1 MEYEM
6 WEDVKDGNVINPLY
20 RGFIT
25 TKNKQSTMKYK
36 GVPSKDLLTYDD
48 VKNLKEFAGV
58 LAENVVLIDID
69 DVEQSEKMLNIVED
83 LELVCKVY
91 ESRKGMHFLFK
102 NNGLFDKNHTKCKT
116 ACGLTVDVKIGL
128 KNGIEILKID
138 GKEREVI
145 YDKFNNEDYQVVPK
159 WLTKVK
165 YAPNFN
171 NMGTGDGRNQE
182 LFNYILNL
190 QSNGFT
196 KDECRECIRIINKY
210 ILVDP
215 LNDSELDTIL
225 RDDAFNVPVFFDKK
239 TFLFDKFA
247 QYLKSEYHIVK
258 INGQL
263 HIYNDGIYD
272 YAQKTIETKMIE
284 KIPTLSAQR
293 RTEVMKYLDLICENI
308 KQSEANYIAFKNGI
322 YDIVTDEMIPYT
334 PDIILTNRINYNY
347 NNDAYNELT
356 DTTLDK
362 LACND
367 SEVRALLE
375 ECIGYCF
382 YRRNELG
389 KAFILTGDKAN
400 GKSTFLDLIKCIL
413 GDSNISA
420 LDLREL
426 GDRFSTAM
434 LFGKLANIG
443 DDIGDEFMQGSA
455 VSVFKKI
462 VTGNRIKAEQKGK
475 DPFEFNPYV
484 KLLFSAND
492 MPRMRDKTGAVLRRL
507 VMIPFNATFSKDDED
522 YDPFIK
528 YKLIKEDS
536 IEYLIQLGIAGLKRV
551 LHNNEFTVSKKVND
565 VLTEYE
571 EENNPIIAF
580 INEVGVDAIVN
591 QPTNDVYL
599 RYSTFCSQS
608 QLQAL
613 SKIAFSKSINKRLN
627 TNTVCR
633 RINGTVTR
641 VFVEV

>member
-1 MEYEM
+1 ME
-6 WEDVKDGNVINPLY
+6 LF
-20 RGFIT
+20 RGYVP
-25 TKNKQSTMKYK
+25 TKKKKCTMQFK
-36 GVPSKDLLTYDD
+36 GVPSSQLMTYDD
-48 VKNLKEFAGV
+48 VKDLDEYAGI
-58 LAENVVLIDID
+58 LADDVILIDID
-69 DVEQSEKMLNIVED
+69 DKAQSDIMMDIVED
-83 LELVCKVY
+83 LQFNCRVY
-91 ESRKGMHFLFK
+91 QTTRGRHFLFK
-102 NNGLFDKNHTKCKT
+102 NDKVDGCSTHSTL
-116 ACGLTVDVKIGL
+116 AIGLTADIKIGKKNSYSVL
-128 KNGIEILKID
+128 KYNGEERFIEWDSDTYSNIP
-138 GKEREVI
+138 R
-145 YDKFNNEDYQVVPK
+145 

-165 YAPNFN
+165 YAPDFV
-171 NMGTGDGRNQE
+171 NMTAGDGRNQE

-196 KDECRECIRIINKY
+196 KDECRECIRLINKY
-210 ILVDP
+210 VFTDKLS
-215 LNDSELDTIL
+215 DSEIDTIL
-225 RDDAFNVPVFFDKK
+225 RDDAFNAPVFFDGK

-247 QYLKSEYHIVK
+247 QYLKNEYHIVK

-263 HIYNDGIYD
+263 HIYNNGIYD
-272 YAQKTIETKMIE
+272 YAQKSIEAKMIE
-284 KIPTLSAQR
+284 KIPTLTAQR
-293 RTEVMKYLDLICENI
+293 RTEVMKYLDLICEDI
-308 KQSEANYIAFKNGI
+308 EQSEANYIAFNNGI
-322 YDIVTDEMIPYT
+322 YDIVTDTLIPYT
-334 PDIILTNRINYNY
+334 PDIILTNRINHNY
-347 NNDAYNELT
+347 NDNAYDKLA

-362 LACND
+362 LSCND
-367 SEVRALLE
+367 NEVRALLE

-400 GKSTFLDLIKCIL
+400 GKSTFLDLIKYIL
-413 GDSNISA
+413 GDANISA

-455 VSVFKKI
+455 VSIFKKI
-462 VTGNRIKAEQKGK
+462 VTGNRVKAEQKGK

-507 VMIPFNATFSKDDED
+507 VMIPFNATFTKDDED

-528 YKLIKEDS
+528 YKLISEDS

-551 LHNNEFTVSKKVND
+551 LHNNEFTVSQKVTN

-591 QPTNDVYL
+591 QPTTDVYL

-613 SKIAFSKSINKRLN
+613 SKIAFSKCINKKLG
-627 TNTVCR
+627 TNTVSR
-633 RINGTVTR
+633 RINGAVIR
-641 VFVEV
+641 IFAEV

>member
-1 MEYEM
+1 MN
-6 WEDVKDGNVINPLY
+6 DVLFRAYVPTKKKKCTMQFKD
-20 RGFIT
+20 
-25 TKNKQSTMKYK
+25 
-36 GVPSKDLLTYDD
+36 VPSNKLMSYDD
-48 VKNLKEFAGV
+48 VKDLDEYAGI
-58 LAENVVLIDID
+58 LADDVILIDID
-69 DVEQSEKMLNIVED
+69 DKRQSDIMMDIVED
-83 LELVCKVY
+83 LQLNCRVY
-91 ESRKGMHFLFK
+91 QTTRGRHFLFK
-102 NNGLFDKNHTKCKT
+102 NDKVD
-116 ACGLTVDVKIGL
+116 ACSTHSTLAIGLTADIKIGKKNSYSVL
-128 KNGIEILKID
+128 KYNGEERFIEWD
-138 GKEREVI
+138 SDT
-145 YDKFNNEDYQVVPK
+145 YTTVPK

-165 YAPNFN
+165 FAPDFV
-171 NMGTGDGRNQE
+171 NMSDGDGRNQE

-196 KDECRECIRIINKY
+196 KDEIRTCIRLINKF
-210 ILVDP
+210 ILKTP
-215 LNDSELDTIL
+215 LKDSELDVIL
-225 RDDAFNVPVFFDKK
+225 RDDAFNTPVFFEGK

-247 QYLKSEYHIVK
+247 QYLKNEYHIVK

-263 HIYNDGIYD
+263 HIYNNGIYD

-284 KIPTLSAQR
+284 KIPTLTAQR
-293 RTEVMKYLDLICENI
+293 RTEVMKYLDLICEDI
-308 KQSEANYIAFKNGI
+308 EQSEANYIAFNNGI
-322 YDIVTDEMIPYT
+322 YDLVTDTLIPYT
-334 PDIILTNRINYNY
+334 PDIILTNRINHNY

-356 DTTLDK
+356 DTTLNK

-367 SEVRALLE
+367 NEVKALLE

-400 GKSTFLDLIKCIL
+400 GKSTFLDLIKYIL
-413 GDSNISA
+413 GDGNISA

-443 DDIGDEFMQGSA
+443 DDIGDEFMQGNA
-455 VSVFKKI
+455 VSIFKKI
-462 VTGNRIKAEQKGK
+462 VTGNRVKAELKGK

-507 VMIPFNATFSKDDED
+507 VMIPFNATFTKDDAD

-528 YKLIKEDS
+528 YKLITEDS

-551 LHNNEFTVSKKVND
+551 LHNNEFTVSKKVTNAI
-565 VLTEYE
+565 TEYE

-580 INEVGVDAIVN
+580 INEVGADAIVN
-591 QPTNDVYL
+591 QPTTDVYL

-613 SKIAFSKSINKRLN
+613 SKIAFSKSINKRLG
-627 TNTVCR
+627 TNTVSR
-633 RINGTVTR
+633 RINGTVVR
-641 VFVEV
+641 IFMEV

>member
-1 MEYEM
+1 MELFRAY
-6 WEDVKDGNVINPLY
+6 VP
-20 RGFIT
+20 
-25 TKNKQSTMKYK
+25 TKNKKCTMQFK
-36 GVPSKDLLTYDD
+36 GVPSNQLMTYEQVKDLDEYAGILADD
-48 VKNLKEFAGV
+48 VI
-58 LAENVVLIDID
+58 LIDID
-69 DVEQSEKMLNIVED
+69 DKVQSDIMMDIVED
-83 LELVCKVY
+83 LQLNCRVY
-91 ESRKGMHFLFK
+91 QTTRGRHFLFK
-102 NNGLFDKNHTKCKT
+102 NDKVDGCSTHSTL
-116 ACGLTVDVKIGL
+116 AIGLTADIKIGKKNSYSVL
-128 KNGIEILKID
+128 KYNGEERFIEWD
-138 GKEREVI
+138 SDT
-145 YDKFNNEDYQVVPK
+145 YSNVPR

-165 YAPNFN
+165 YAPDFV
-171 NMGTGDGRNQE
+171 NMTAGDGRNQE

-196 KDECRECIRIINKY
+196 KDECRECIRLINKY
-210 ILVDP
+210 VFTDQLS
-215 LNDSELDTIL
+215 DSELDTIL
-225 RDDAFNVPVFFDKK
+225 RDDAFNAPVFFDGK
-239 TFLFDKFA
+239 TFMFDKFA
-247 QYLKSEYHIVK
+247 QYLKNEYHIVK

-263 HIYNDGIYD
+263 HIYNNGVYD

-284 KIPTLSAQR
+284 KIPTLTAQR
-293 RTEVMKYLDLICENI
+293 RTEVMKYLDLICEDI
-308 KQSEANYIAFKNGI
+308 EQSEANYIAFTNGI
-322 YDIVTDEMIPYT
+322 YDIVTDTLIPYT
-334 PDIILTNRINYNY
+334 PDIILTNRINHNY
-347 NNDAYNELT
+347 NDNAYNKLT

-362 LACND
+362 LSCND
-367 SEVRALLE
+367 NEVRALLE

-389 KAFILTGDKAN
+389 KAFILTGDKSN
-400 GKSTFLDLIKCIL
+400 GKSTFLDLIKYIL
-413 GDSNISA
+413 GDTNISA

-507 VMIPFNATFSKDDED
+507 VMIPFNATFTKDDED

-528 YKLIKEDS
+528 YKLISEDS

-551 LHNNEFTVSKKVND
+551 LHNNEFTVSQKVNN

-580 INEVGVDAIVN
+580 INEVGTDAIVN
-591 QPTNDVYL
+591 QPTTDVYL

-613 SKIAFSKSINKRLN
+613 SKIAFSKVINKKLG
-627 TNTVCR
+627 TNTVSR
-633 RINGTVTR
+633 RINGAVVR
-641 VFVEV
+641 IFAEV

>member
-1 MEYEM
+1 ME
-6 WEDVKDGNVINPLY
+6 LF
-20 RGFIT
+20 RGYVP
-25 TKNKQSTMKYK
+25 TKKKKCTMQFK
-36 GVPSKDLLTYDD
+36 GVPSSQLMSYDD
-48 VKNLKEFAGV
+48 VKDLDEYAGILSDDV
-58 LAENVVLIDID
+58 ILIDID
-69 DVEQSEKMLNIVED
+69 DKTQSDIMMDIVED
-83 LELVCKVY
+83 LQLNCRVY
-91 ESRKGMHFLFK
+91 QTTRGRHFLFK
-102 NNGLFDKNHTKCKT
+102 NDKVDGCSTHSTL
-116 ACGLTVDVKIGL
+116 AIGLTADIKIGK
-128 KNGIEILKID
+128 KNSYSVL
-138 GKEREVI
+138 
-145 YDKFNNEDYQVVPK
+145 KFNGEERFIEWDSDTYSYVPR

-165 YAPNFN
+165 YAPDFV
-171 NMGTGDGRNQE
+171 NMGEGDGRNQE

-196 KDECRECIRIINKY
+196 KDECRECIRLINKY
-210 ILVDP
+210 VFTDKLS
-215 LNDSELDTIL
+215 DSEINTIL
-225 RDDAFNVPVFFDKK
+225 RDDAFNAPVFFDGK

-247 QYLKSEYHIVK
+247 QYLKNEYHIVK

-263 HIYNDGIYD
+263 HIYNKGIYD

-284 KIPTLSAQR
+284 KIPTLTSQR
-293 RTEVMKYLDLICENI
+293 RTEVMKYLDLICEDI
-308 KQSEANYIAFKNGI
+308 EQSEANYIAFKNGI
-322 YDIVTDEMIPYT
+322 YDISTNTLMPYT
-334 PDIILTNRINYNY
+334 PDIILTNRINHNY
-347 NNDAYNELT
+347 NDNAYDKLA

-362 LACND
+362 LSCND
-367 SEVRALLE
+367 NEVRALLE

-400 GKSTFLDLIKCIL
+400 GKSTFLDLIKYIL

-462 VTGNRIKAEQKGK
+462 VTGNRVKAEQKGK

-507 VMIPFNATFSKDDED
+507 VMIPFNATFTKDDAD

-528 YKLIKEDS
+528 YKLIKENS
-536 IEYLIQLGIAGLKRV
+536 IEYLIQLGIDGLKRV
-551 LHNNEFTVSKKVND
+551 LENNEFTTSKKVNEAI
-565 VLTEYE
+565 TEYE

-580 INEVGVDAIVN
+580 INEVGADAIVN
-591 QPTNDVYL
+591 QPTTDVYL
-599 RYSTFCSQS
+599 RYSVFCSQS
-608 QLQAL
+608 QLNAL
-613 SKIAFSKSINKRLN
+613 SKIAFSKCINKRLG
-627 TNTVCR
+627 TNTVSR
-633 RINGTVTR
+633 RINGDIVR
-641 VFVEV
+641 IFMEV